1 MVQSAWTIRLLREI
15 ELNEHPGLKFL
26 IFVENT
32 GNGFTQHRD
41 ADELSIAFANYV
53 KDVLMGMRKN

>member
-1 MVQSAWTIRLLREI
+1 
-15 ELNEHPGLKFL
+15 LNEHPGLKFL